1 MLYSYISMQQYIYIY
16 ILPKEISWP
25 IVSKD
30 SDIFASTII
39 YKMNN
44 IKV

>member
-1 MLYSYISMQQYIYIY
+1 MLYSYISMRHYIY